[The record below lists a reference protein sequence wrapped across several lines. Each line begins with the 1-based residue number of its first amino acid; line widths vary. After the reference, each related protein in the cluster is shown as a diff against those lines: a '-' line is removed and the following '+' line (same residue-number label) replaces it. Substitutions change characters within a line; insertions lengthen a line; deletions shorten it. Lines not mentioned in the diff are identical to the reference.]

1 MSYDSSSE
9 DEDEFGASVG
19 FEKSKNLNL
28 RSKFLNQ
35 SINQNG
41 AWPEAAVKAL
51 VWSPDDL
58 GSNPG

>member
-19 FEKSKNLNL
+19 FDKSKKLNL
-28 RSKFLNQ
+28 RSKFINQ
-35 SINQNG
+35 SRNQNG
-41 AWPEAAVKAL
+41 ARPEPAVKAFM
-51 VWSPDDL
+51 WSPDDL

>member
-19 FEKSKNLNL
+19 FEKSKKLNL

-35 SINQNG
+35 SRNQNG
-41 AWPEAAVKAL
+41 ARPEAAVKAFM
-51 VWSPDDL
+51 
-58 GSNPG
+58 